1 MEIFKFM
8 VPEIIFGRG
17 TLKLVG
23 ESARRLGATRIFVV
37 SDEGV
42 LKSGWVDE
50 AVEHLKE
57 IGLEYQVWTELTE
70 NPKDFEIDHGK
81 ELYLET
87 GCDAVVG
94 LGGGSAI
101 DAAKAVAI
109 LTTNG
114 GKIQDYV
121 GVDKI
126 KKPLPPLI
134 CVATTAGAAAE
145 VTQFAII
152 VDSHRK
158 VKMTIGSKSL
168 VPDIAIIDPVLL
180 STKDAR
186 LTANTGIDALTHAI
200 EAYVSVAATPITDI
214 NALKA
219 IKMINTSLRA
229 SVASRTNIE
238 AKTQMAMASLLAGVA
253 MSNAILG
260 AVHAMAHPLGGLL
273 NLPHGEVNSILLPHV
288 MRYNLI
294 ACTERY
300 ADIAKALGEKVD
312 GMSTREAAER
322 SIQAVEQLC
331 QDIGAK
337 KRLSEIGLQ
346 EEYILELS
354 KAAAEDVCLITNPR
368 DATVEEIAEIYRAAL

>member
-23 ESARRLGATRIFVV
+23 ESAKRLGATRIFLV

-42 LKSGWVDE
+42 YNSGWVDE
-50 AVEHLKE
+50 AVKHIKE
-57 IGLEYQVWTELTE
+57 IGLEYQVWTEPTE
-70 NPKDFEIDHGK
+70 NPKDYEIDHGK
-81 ELYLET
+81 ELYLES

-94 LGGGSAI
+94 LGGGSAN

-109 LTTNG
+109 LATNG
-114 GKIQDYV
+114 GKIQDYA
-121 GVDKI
+121 GVEKI
-126 KKPLPPLI
+126 EKPLPPLI

-145 VTQFAII
+145 VTQFAIV

-214 NALKA
+214 NALRA
-219 IKMINTSLRA
+219 IRMISTALRA

-288 MRYNLI
+288 MRFNLI
-294 ACTERY
+294 ACMDRY
-300 ADIAKALGEKVD
+300 ADIARALGEKVD

-322 SIQAVEQLC
+322 SIVAVEKLC

-337 KRLSEIGLQ
+337 RKLSEIGLQ
-346 EEYILELS
+346 EEYILQLS